1 VAKDSDLKEDRQQTG
16 PEQENTMADR
26 RLGIIVNG
34 ATGGLATG
42 QHLRALLAI
51 RAEGGLLLADG
62 DRVLPDPILVGR
74 NAERLRMLATAKGV
88 ARWTTD
94 LDAALSDAGDAVF
107 FDAAATGSR
116 YQVVSR
122 AIEAGKHVYCEKPIA
137 GTLQEAL
144 DLARAAQR
152 AGVKNGTVQDKV
164 FLPGFRKL
172 RLLRDSGWFG
182 RILEVRLE
190 CGRWV
195 FDGNQQP
202 ANRPSWNYRK
212 RDGGEL
218 VLDMFPHWRYMLDQ
232 LVGEIRAVSCN
243 TRTHIPR
250 RRDEAGQPYDVDV
263 EDSVF
268 AQMELEGG
276 VIASVN
282 TSWCTRIRRD
292 DVITLQV
299 DGTHGSA
306 LATAHDCFTQPD
318 VATPAAV
325 ISVDRRNPMDFRAQW
340 LAMPDNAATANSYR
354 SGWELF
360 IRHVMEDAPFPSP
373 LIEGAKGV
381 QLAELSYLSHRERRW
396 VDVPP
401 LS

>member
-1 VAKDSDLKEDRQQTG
+1 
-16 PEQENTMADR
+16 MADR

-51 RAEGGLLLADG
+51 RAEGGLPLADG

-74 NAERLRMLATAKGV
+74 HAERLRQLAGAKGV
-88 ARWTTD
+88 ARWTTE
-94 LDAALSDAGDAVF
+94 LDAALADPADAVF
-107 FDAAATGSR
+107 FDAAATGGR
-116 YQVVSR
+116 YQVVR
-122 AIEAGKHVYCEKPIA
+122 QAIEAGKHIYCEKPIA
-137 GTLQEAL
+137 GTLREAL
-144 DLARAAQR
+144 ELAGAAQR
-152 AGVKNGTVQDKV
+152 AGVKHGTVQDKV

-172 RLLRDSGWFG
+172 RLLRKSGWFG

-190 CGRWV
+190 SGRWV
-195 FDGNQQP
+195 FDGTRQP

-212 RDGGEL
+212 RDGGGL

-232 LVGEIRAVSCN
+232 LVGEVRAVSCT
-243 TRTHIPR
+243 TRTHVPV

-268 AQMELEGG
+268 AQLELEGS

-299 DGTHGSA
+299 DGTQGSA
-306 LATAHDCFTQPD
+306 LATAQDCFLQPD

-325 ISVDRRNPMDFRAQW
+325 LQVDGRNKMDFRAQW
-340 LAMPDNAATANSYR
+340 LPMPDDAATVNSYR
-354 SGWELF
+354 AGWELF
-360 IRHVMEDAPFPSP
+360 IRHVLEDAPFPSP

-396 VDVPP
+396 VDVPK
-401 LS
+401 LG